1 MELFGK
7 QNNLCRSPRPE
18 ARILMI
24 NSTFVFYLPSDS
36 VELPEKK
43 SVKRESQKLKNLI
56 KRQPSI
62 EKKEDCLVFL
72 SLCVKD

>member
-43 SVKRESQKLKNLI
+43 SAKRGRVTEAEEFN
-56 KRQPSI
+56 
-62 EKKEDCLVFL
+62 
-72 SLCVKD
+72 